1 MVAGAHL
8 SLHLEIGQNVL
19 ENRPHPSNASIVPP
33 AQSKADSAVPIPSI
47 NSALTVETA
56 RVKGVPELIALLTT
70 GTNDEKDIAVRAL
83 EDLAFTSAE
92 NRGDIVCQGGVELL
106 ESIRRDGTDLQK
118 QVAARALRQLN
129 PDCYALM

>member
-33 AQSKADSAVPIPSI
+33 AQSKAD
-47 NSALTVETA
+47 SALTVETA